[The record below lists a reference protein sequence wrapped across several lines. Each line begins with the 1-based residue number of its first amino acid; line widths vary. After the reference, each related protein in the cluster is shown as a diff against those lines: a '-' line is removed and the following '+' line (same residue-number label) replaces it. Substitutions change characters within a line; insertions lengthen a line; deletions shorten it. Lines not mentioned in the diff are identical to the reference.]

1 MKLILGSQSIGRKEV
16 LTAAGY
22 DFEIMVA
29 DIDEKVIRDDNY
41 ELLPLL
47 IAREKTKALLSKI
60 QEDAVLIT
68 SDQVVVCNG
77 ELREKPVDQNE
88 ARTWL
93 RSYAFYPSRAI
104 TSVIVANTITG
115 KQVEGVDIVDV
126 IFDKIPDEV
135 IEKLIAQGR
144 ILKTAGACIAEDPLL
159 NPHIRELHGDLDSIT
174 GLPMR
179 LTKELLSQVGFTQ
192 DQEA

>member
-1 MKLILGSQSIGRKEV
+1 MKLILGSQSLGRKEV

-22 DFEIMVA
+22 SFDVMVA
-29 DIDEKVIRDDNY
+29 DIDEKAIRDDNY

-47 IAREKTKALLSKI
+47 IAQEKTKALLSKI

-77 ELREKPVDQNE
+77 ELREKPVDADE
-88 ARTWL
+88 ARVWL
-93 RSYAFYPSRAI
+93 KSYASYPSRAI
-104 TSVIVANTITG
+104 TSVIVANTVTG

-159 NPHIRELHGDLDSIT
+159 SPHIKELKGDLDSLT

-179 LTKELLSQVGFTQ
+179 LVKKFLDEVGFNQ

>member
-22 DFEIMVA
+22 TFDIMVA
-29 DIDEKVIRDDNY
+29 DIDEKAIRNDNY

-47 IAREKTKALLSKI
+47 IAREKTKALLPKI

-77 ELREKPVDQNE
+77 ELREKPKDAEE

-93 RSYAFYPSRAI
+93 KSYEHYLSRAI
-104 TSVIVANTITG
+104 TSVVVINTITG
-115 KQVEGVDIVDV
+115 KYAEGVDIVDV
-126 IFDKIPDEV
+126 IFDRIPDEV
-135 IEKLIAQGR
+135 IDKLIAQGR

-159 NPHIRELHGDLDSIT
+159 SPHIKELKGDLDSLT
-174 GLPMR
+174 GLPMK
-179 LTKELLSQVGFTQ
+179 LTKKFLDEVGFTQ